1 MHLDKWLII
10 WDGGN
15 TWVDTASVHIKLP
28 DLVVL
33 ETIYSCLI
41 VEEQGSKQFNVF
53 HGIHSLL
60 PFFVV
65 VDLQTCQFL
74 RTTQATLSCLQTQ
87 ISCLSPQTMMT
98 LVISITSSMFQFSKL
113 FTIILW
119 YCVLLCLQ
127 LSISLMPSTG
137 HLNQTRRNH
146 RQRYSNCY

>member
-1 MHLDKWLII
+1 M
-10 WDGGN
+10 
-15 TWVDTASVHIKLP
+15 HIKLP

-41 VEEQGSKQFNVF
+41 VEEKGSKQFNVF
-53 HGIHSLL
+53 HGMHSLL
-60 PFFVV
+60 PFFFVV

-113 FTIILW
+113 FTM
-119 YCVLLCLQ
+119 VLLILCVVVLPVEYFADA
-127 LSISLMPSTG
+127 IDGPS
-137 HLNQTRRNH
+137 QSDEE